1 MIFDI
6 TIISADVVE
15 TARELEMEPKDVTER
30 LSSHNKTLTGEDL
43 LLMKSKES
51 GFLRWTFLVVK
62 ML

>member
-15 TARELEMEPKDVTER
+15 MARELEMEPKDVTER
-30 LSSHNKTLTGEDL
+30 LSSHKTLTGEDL

-51 GFLRWTFLVVK
+51 GFLRRTFLAVE

>member
-1 MIFDI
+1 MI
-6 TIISADVVE
+6 E
-15 TARELEMEPKDVTER
+15 TARELEMEPKDVIEL

-51 GFLRWTFLVVK
+51 GFLRWTLLVVK